1 MAPTQSRVFAP
12 ACHQHAALQQ
22 WVSSMPILQQ
32 TPFAARKLS
41 YQSPQRSSLSTH
53 AAAQAAVPDPSAADT
68 DSNTQQVSAT
78 AFFKVVG
85 PTALALL
92 LCNMD
97 RICMS
102 VAIVPMAQ
110 EFGWPAGVQGLVQS
124 GFLWG
129 YMATQMIGG
138 SLADRYGGRAV
149 MAYSILW
156 FSTASLL
163 MPIALSAKIMAAGL
177 TLPAVMLAR
186 GLVGLGEGVA
196 LPAMN
201 NLVANNVP
209 PARRSTAL
217 GGCFS
222 GFHTGNLVGLFLSPL
237 ILQKLGW
244 RGLFYTF
251 GVLGYP
257 LLAIWLAIVPK
268 PKAKQD
274 SAAQTEEGFLR
285 ATTPHPNPIRR
296 IPMSPDPDHD
306 MEKAIAAAP
315 AGRLLQQP
323 QQPEQ
328 AAKAPPANIN
338 TLKLLSSKATWAIIV
353 VNFVNHWGYFIYLNW
368 MPSYFVK
375 ALGFNLRASSFLSF
389 LPWTVMALGSSAA
402 GLLADGLIKKGV
414 SVTQVRK
421 RLQTVAFLGPAL
433 ALVVLSRSKDPRLAV
448 ACMTCALGITS
459 LGQAGFV
466 ANMSDIAP
474 RYAGRLFGLANTFG
488 SFAGILGVSAVGF
501 VVEKTGSFDP
511 VFKLTAV
518 LYIVATIVWNLLCTG
533 EKVFD

>member
-1 MAPTQSRVFAP
+1 
-12 ACHQHAALQQ
+12 
-22 WVSSMPILQQ
+22 
-32 TPFAARKLS
+32 
-41 YQSPQRSSLSTH
+41 
-53 AAAQAAVPDPSAADT
+53 
-68 DSNTQQVSAT
+68 
-78 AFFKVVG
+78 
-85 PTALALL
+85 
-92 LCNMD
+92 MD

-102 VAIVPMAQ
+102 VAILPMAK
-110 EFGWPAGVQGLVQS
+110 EFGWPASVQGLVQS

-138 SLADRYGGRAV
+138 SLADKYGGRLV
-149 MAYSILW
+149 MAYSIFW
-156 FSTASLL
+156 FSLASVL
-163 MPIALSAKIMAAGL
+163 MPAALSSPVAAAGW

-186 GLVGLGEGVA
+186 GMVGLGEGVA

-217 GGCFS
+217 GGCFT

-237 ILQKLGW
+237 LLSKLGW
-244 RGLFYTF
+244 RGLFFVF
-251 GVLGYP
+251 GALGLP
-257 LLAIWLAIVPK
+257 LLAAWLAIVPK
-268 PKAKQD
+268 PPQPMGVQK
-274 SAAQTEEGFLR
+274 TESPPVEPQSKI
-285 ATTPHPNPIRR
+285 A
-296 IPMSPDPDHD
+296 MSPVPGEVL
-306 MEKAIAAAP
+306 EKA
-315 AGRLLQQP
+315 
-323 QQPEQ
+323 
-328 AAKAPPANIN
+328 APPAKQATPDPHPVAKVG

-368 MPSYFVK
+368 MPSYFVR
-375 ALGFNLRASSFLSF
+375 ALGVDLRASSILSF
-389 LPWTVMALGSSAA
+389 LPWTVMAVGSTSA
-402 GLLADGLIKKGV
+402 GLLADKLIKQGW
-414 SVTQVRK
+414 SVTRVRK
-421 RLQTVAFLGPAL
+421 TLQTVAFLGPAL
-433 ALVVLSRSKDPRLAV
+433 ALIILARSKDPRIAV

-518 LYIVATIVWNLLCTG
+518 MYIAATVVWNLMCTG
-533 EKVFD
+533 ERVFE